1 MDATDRL
8 PAHPR
13 RLALVNTP
21 SAMQS
26 TRQNKI
32 CRLIQQ
38 DMGEIFL
45 KETKSV
51 FGQSLIT
58 VTQVRITPDLS
69 IARIY
74 VSLMIIGQGTK
85 EGLLQLIRENT
96 PDLRRRLG
104 LREGKQ
110 LRIIPHL
117 EFYLDDSLDYIE
129 NIERLLKQ

>member
-1 MDATDRL
+1 
-8 PAHPR
+8 
-13 RLALVNTP
+13 
-21 SAMQS
+21 MQS

-38 DMGEIFL
+38 DLSEIFL
-45 KETKSV
+45 REMKPTL
-51 FGQSLIT
+51 GQSLIS
-58 VTQVRITPDLS
+58 VTGVRISPDMS
-69 IARIY
+69 IARVH
-74 VSLMIIGQGTK
+74 VSIMPLGGATT
-85 EGLLQLIRENT
+85 EGVMALVRENT
-96 PDLRRRLG
+96 ADLRRRLG

>member
-1 MDATDRL
+1 
-8 PAHPR
+8 
-13 RLALVNTP
+13 
-21 SAMQS
+21 MQS

-38 DMGEIFL
+38 DMGDIFL
-45 KETKSV
+45 REMKPLLGT
-51 FGQSLIT
+51 SLVT

-74 VSLMIIGQGTK
+74 LSIMPLGGATQ
-85 EGLLQLIRENT
+85 EGVMQLIHENSA
-96 PDLRRRLG
+96 DLRRRLG

-110 LRIIPHL
+110 LRIIPQL
-117 EFYLDDSLDYIE
+117 EFHLDDSLDYIE